1 MTSLPTTKSRNN
13 LLAFASALTL
23 SVLMIPILVFGAAAA
38 MVTALWPAF
47 LGAYLQY
54 GYLPGMATREAMT
67 VDSQWW
73 VLTAVWLA
81 VLAFVTLG
89 LVRRRWRAML
99 GHSAPV
105 RSRPT
110 VRSRIQGTIR
120 ARPRV

>member
-1 MTSLPTTKSRNN
+1 MTSIPTTNSRNH
-13 LLAFASALTL
+13 LLAFASAIAL

-38 MVTALWPAF
+38 MITALWPAF

-54 GYLPGMATREAMT
+54 GYVPGMATREVMV

-73 VLTAVWLA
+73 VLTAVWLT
-81 VLAFVTLG
+81 VLAVVTLG

-99 GHSAPV
+99 GHSTPV

>member
-1 MTSLPTTKSRNN
+1 MTSQPTTKSRNN

-54 GYLPGMATREAMT
+54 GYVPGMATREAMT
-67 VDSQWW
+67 VDTQWW
-73 VLTAVWLA
+73 VLTGVWLS
-81 VLAFVTLG
+81 VLALVTLG
-89 LVRRRWRAML
+89 LVRRRWRAVL
-99 GHSAPV
+99 GRSAPA
-105 RSRPT
+105 RERAT

>member
-54 GYLPGMATREAMT
+54 GYVPGMATREAMT

-73 VLTAVWLA
+73 VLTGVWLS
-81 VLAFVTLG
+81 VLALVTLG
-89 LVRRRWRAML
+89 LARRRWRAVL
-99 GHSAPV
+99 GRSAPARE
-105 RSRPT
+105 RST

-120 ARPRV
+120 VRPRV